1 MDLSNFPEY
10 ELYSDWNR
18 FTISLR
24 DKYTRECKYDLRD
37 RGIKMLF
44 KKAKGLRVWKV
55 NSFIHDKNGLCGY
68 QLYEAFIVGKNGY
81 YLIEVV
87 NGGEY
92 VCQSEKVEHLLELS
106 TDHLQLFQRISR
118 IFEQT
123 ESTITFTRPDIWGG
137 EVEEEWHFEEK
148 LHGLFAFSSP
158 TGSGIGTPNKL
169 ALGLFNEYK
178 KIW

>member
-10 ELYSDWNR
+10 KLYSDWNR

-24 DKYTRECKYDLRD
+24 DRYTRECEYEFYDREV
-37 RGIKMLF
+37 RRLF
-44 KKAKGLRVWKV
+44 KKAKGLRTWRLD
-55 NSFIHDKNGLCGY
+55 H
-68 QLYEAFIVGKNGY
+68 YESAGGRYLAFIVEKDGY
-81 YLIEVV
+81 Y
-87 NGGEY
+87 
-92 VCQSEKVEHLLELS
+92 LLELS

-158 TGSGIGTPNKL
+158 TGSGIGAPNKL